1 MGKTVSRV
9 VSGIVS
15 AGAAPIVGAVTPSA
29 PKPPPLPELPTEAN
43 QQAALAAAE
52 REERRRRTR
61 RANIVT
67 SPLGALVQEP
77 VQVRTL
83 LGQ

>member
-9 VSGIVS
+9 LSAVST
-15 AGAAPIVGAVTPSA
+15 AGASEIIRAATPSP
-29 PKPPPLPELPTEAN
+29 PKAPPLPELPTEAN
-43 QQAALAAAE
+43 QSAQLAASE
-52 REERRRRTR
+52 VEERRRRTR

-67 SPLGALVQEP
+67 TPLGALVQEP

-83 LGQ
+83 F